1 MTGRIRKSCGAVKS
15 SEAGSGKGREKGK
28 RELSSHGTAE
38 FPCAGYAFP
47 VSAQSPV
54 PWHWHEEMEIIGLK
68 SGEIKVL
75 VPGKEFHLKAGGCI
89 VINSNVPHS
98 AEGEGEGE
106 LRSIVFHPLL
116 AAGTWESVFAK
127 KYSTPLTEEERF
139 LACMGE
145 AGGEGRQE
153 SGKNREL
160 AEHFWRAFQGLE
172 KAETGFEFTVREEIS
187 RICLLLYQELGIG
200 WEQHEYEPGHDSVRI
215 RKMLGFIHSH
225 YASGLTLSEIAAS
238 AGIGERECLR
248 CFQRSIRTPPMQYL
262 LKYRIMQ
269 GAAMLLAEPEK
280 SIAQVAADCGFDS
293 PSNFSMMFRRFYG
306 QAPREY
312 RRGLKGGRGVGAEK
326 LQPACPPGD

>member
-15 SEAGSGKGREKGK
+15 SEAGPGKGREKGK

-127 KYSTPLTEEERF
+127 KYITPLTEEERF
-139 LACMGE
+139 LA
-145 AGGEGRQE
+145 
-153 SGKNREL
+153 
-160 AEHFWRAFQGLE
+160 
-172 KAETGFEFTVREEIS
+172 
-187 RICLLLYQELGIG
+187 
-200 WEQHEYEPGHDSVRI
+200 
-215 RKMLGFIHSH
+215 
-225 YASGLTLSEIAAS
+225 
-238 AGIGERECLR
+238 
-248 CFQRSIRTPPMQYL
+248 
-262 LKYRIMQ
+262 
-269 GAAMLLAEPEK
+269 
-280 SIAQVAADCGFDS
+280 
-293 PSNFSMMFRRFYG
+293 
-306 QAPREY
+306 
-312 RRGLKGGRGVGAEK
+312 
-326 LQPACPPGD
+326 

>member
-1 MTGRIRKSCGAVKS
+1 MTGRIRKSCGAVRNS
-15 SEAGSGKGREKGK
+15 GVGSGKGK

-68 SGEIKVL
+68 SGGIKVL
-75 VPGKEFHLKAGGCI
+75 VPGKEFQLKAGDCI

-98 AEGEGEGE
+98 AEGEREGE
-106 LRSIVFHPLL
+106 LRSIVFHPLFT
-116 AAGTWESVFAK
+116 AGTWESVFAK
-127 KYSTPLTEEERF
+127 KYIIPLTDGERF

-145 AGGEGRQE
+145 RRQE
-153 SGKNREL
+153 SGKNRGL

-172 KAETGFEFTVREEIS
+172 RTEPGFEFTVREELS
-187 RICLLLYQELGIG
+187 RICLLLYEELGIG
-200 WEQHEYEPGHDSVRI
+200 REQFKYDPGHDSIRI

-225 YASGLTLSEIAAS
+225 YASKMTLSGIAAS

-248 CFQRSIRTPPMQYL
+248 CFQRSIKTPPMQYL

-269 GAAMLLAEPEK
+269 GAAMLLAEPQK

-312 RRGLKGGRGVGAEK
+312 RRGQKGSRRVGTER